1 MTAIPFVIIG
11 KKKMD
16 CTHGVDSYISI
27 KKRMLEERI
36 KKDRTILNYYPVKE
50 RVEWHAVV

>member
-1 MTAIPFVIIG
+1 
-11 KKKMD
+11 MD

-27 KKRMLEERI
+27 KRRMLEERI